1 MKIIIII
8 LLLIILM
15 CVISLFF
22 YIRNQPQ
29 IVSYQPQPQPQPEKT
44 QQPQQSTIKII
55 TQPQVPM
62 YNRYIPPPAPYPDLA
77 GNYYYHGNP
86 YIKPKRR
93 WWNWY

>member
-29 IVSYQPQPQPQPEKT
+29 IVSYQPQPQPQPQPEKP
-44 QQPQQSTIKII
+44 QQPTIKII

-62 YNRYIPPPAPYPDLA
+62 YNRYLPPPAPYPDLA